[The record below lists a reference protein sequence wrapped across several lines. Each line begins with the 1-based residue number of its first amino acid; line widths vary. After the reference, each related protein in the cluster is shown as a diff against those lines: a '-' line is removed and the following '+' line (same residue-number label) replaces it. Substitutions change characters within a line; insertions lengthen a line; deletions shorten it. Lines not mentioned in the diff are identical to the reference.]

1 MSAQVDTVLRAP
13 SMITGGTETTDGW
26 VAFGEGRIVDVGSGP
41 APSAREVIDDGAV
54 LVPGYVDMH
63 CHGGGGYGFDDGAEA
78 IEHAL
83 AYHRAHG
90 TTRNVLSLITAPM
103 DELLHRVEAARR
115 ACAADSRL
123 LGIHLEGPFL
133 SSDHRGA
140 HAESMLVDPVAEH
153 IEALLNAAQGHLA
166 QVTLAPELPS
176 GLRALETLVQAGVRV
191 AVGHSAADY
200 DQSAAAFEAGASIL
214 THAFNGMVGM
224 HHRAP
229 GPVLA
234 AADAPGVT
242 CEVINDG
249 SHVHPRVVR
258 LLHDLA
264 PGRVAYITDA
274 MVAAGCADGSYRLG
288 TLAVTVTDGVP
299 RLDSDGS
306 IAGSTLTMQ
315 GAVQQAVR
323 IGVPLPEAVQ
333 AATQAPAR
341 ALGQADRIG
350 ALQPGYCADA
360 LLLDEDLQIRQVWAD
375 GQRVI
380 TG

>member
-1 MSAQVDTVLRAP
+1 VLRAP
-13 SMITGGTETTDGW
+13 QMITGGTTTSDGW
-26 VAFGEGRIVDVGSGP
+26 VAFHQGRISAVGSGP
-41 APSAREVIDDGAV
+41 APSARQVIDDGAI
-54 LVPGYVDMH
+54 LVPGYVDIH
-63 CHGGGGYGFDDGAEA
+63 CHGGGGHGFDDGPTA
-78 IEHAL
+78 ISHAL

-90 TTRNVLSLITAPM
+90 TTRSVLSLITAPM
-103 DELLHRVEAARR
+103 EDLLDRVEAARQV
-115 ACAADSRL
+115 CAADSRL

-133 SSDHRGA
+133 SSNHRGA
-140 HAESMLVDPVAEH
+140 HAESMLLDPLAGH
-153 IEALLNAAQGHLA
+153 IEALLDAAGGRLA
-166 QVTLAPELPS
+166 QVTLAPELPN
-176 GLRALETLVQAGVRV
+176 GLRALDTLVQAGVRV

-200 DQSAAAFEAGASIL
+200 DQAAAAFDAGATIL

-234 AADAPGVT
+234 AADAPDVT

-333 AATQAPAR
+333 AATQIPAR
-341 ALGQADRIG
+341 ALGQAGRIG

-360 LLLDEDLQIRQVWAD
+360 LLLDQDLQVRQVWAD
-375 GQRVI
+375 GQRVG